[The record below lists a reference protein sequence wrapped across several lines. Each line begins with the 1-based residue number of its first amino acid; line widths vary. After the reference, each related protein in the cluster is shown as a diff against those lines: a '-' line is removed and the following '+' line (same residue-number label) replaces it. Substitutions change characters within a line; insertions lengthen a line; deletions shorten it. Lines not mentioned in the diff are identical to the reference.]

1 MQLETTL
8 CFRSAALE
16 VGLLFLAVR
25 TKVLFGATDLLT
37 ALVLVLGA
45 YKKRPRN
52 STPMDFPPKS
62 VEVLDLV
69 GLLVVQRMIHY
80 WVLT

>member
-8 CFRSAALE
+8 CFQSAALE

-25 TKVLFGATDLLT
+25 TKALFEATDLLT
-37 ALVLVLGA
+37 ALVLVLEA
-45 YKKRPRN
+45 YKRRPRN
-52 STPMDFPPKS
+52 LNPMDFPPKS